1 MIKTIK
7 SIRVSFTV
15 YINGKLSWNIYL
27 IVLLL
32 VACVVAQWS
41 TPENI
46 EIAWR
51 RVKIF
56 V

>member
-15 YINGKLSWNIYL
+15 YINGILSSNIYL

-32 VACVVAQWS
+32 VAFVVAQWLA
-41 TPENI
+41 PKNI
-46 EIAWR
+46 EIA
-51 RVKIF
+51 
-56 V
+56 